1 MKILICEDNE
11 RKYNDIREAIRI
23 VMPEAKITWCKY
35 AKTGVQELKN
45 NKYDFLIQDMQLPL
59 HSDEEIMIKGVS
71 SGFKAAY
78 NTMIQQIDN
87 GMTIEEIK
95 AWAQNE
101 NKLAEIVDKNI

>member
-1 MKILICEDNE
+1 
-11 RKYNDIREAIRI
+11 
-23 VMPEAKITWCKY
+23 
-35 AKTGVQELKN
+35 
-45 NKYDFLIQDMQLPL
+45 
-59 HSDEEIMIKGVS
+59 MIKGVS

-87 GMTIEEIK
+87 GMTLEEIK

>member
-1 MKILICEDNE
+1 MLLTNKQKEEFQKLFEE
-11 RKYNDIREAIRI
+11 K
-23 VMPEAKITWCKY
+23 CK
-35 AKTGVQELKN
+35 
-45 NKYDFLIQDMQLPL
+45 
-59 HSDEEIMIKGVS
+59 EIMIKGVS

-87 GMTIEEIK
+87 GMTPEEIK